1 MHVAGKDWMALYIKK
16 ELSDFEHN
24 KTTKFYILTPL
35 SHIIYLVYKFIIY
48 DATSFSDS
56 TTT

>member
-1 MHVAGKDWMALYIKK
+1 MALYKKK

-35 SHIIYLVYKFIIY
+35 SHIIYLVYKYIIY